1 MKSEVRLIA
10 VVGLVLVLV
19 AGCDCWRQ
27 SRRPD
32 PSPLGT
38 LSDPIWQTQETNAEH
53 SDFVIYQHEFKK
65 DSEVLNLGGE
75 DHVKEIAA
83 RLLGGQEAK
92 VVVERSMMSSRPD
105 TEYKYPVHPNPKLDL
120 RRREIVVRSLTAMGG
135 ERRGPARAGGA
146 GPGDRNHGERGG
158 GRVPSGH
165 ERGPV
170 GLVRDGRHGRLRR
183 LHVPRRFLTTPG
195 RRQAQALNAPRIVGR
210 SILS

>member
-120 RRREIVVRSLTAMGG
+120 RRREIVVRSLTAMGVNDADQRVLVAPALAIG
-135 ERRGPARAGGA
+135 ITGNEAEGAYHRGMSADQWGSSGMGGM
-146 GPGDRNHGERGG
+146 GGFGGFMFRGG
-158 GRVPSGH
+158 
-165 ERGPV
+165 
-170 GLVRDGRHGRLRR
+170 
-183 LHVPRRFLTTPG
+183 F
-195 RRQAQALNAPRIVGR
+195 
-210 SILS
+210 